1 MTAIALYLTLI
12 VANIGTPPQAPV
24 VERPATIDSAPIYFD
39 ASIHSVPTLF
49 R

>member
-12 VANIGTPPQAPV
+12 VANIGTPP

>member
-1 MTAIALYLTLI
+1 MNAFALYLTLV

-24 VERPATIDSAPIYFD
+24 ERPAMTTDATIYFD
-39 ASIHSVPTLF
+39 APIHSVPTIL